1 MKLLAGVASL
11 SLVDGIGRFLYFIF
25 VLPDELLPISQGP
38 IAMVRHVS
46 AATLYPA
53 HNHVLSILLFF

>member
-11 SLVDGIGRFLYFIF
+11 SLVDRIGRFLYFIF